1 MNDPEIHD
9 PDISDN
15 LRRIVPDDLSPA
27 RLVDGARR
35 KRARRNGV
43 VGALAALALVA
54 VAVPVALNLPADGPT
69 VAQPATTTSQTPDV
83 RQGEEPGGVPSLPGA
98 RACYNDDG
106 TPISWSQVQTGP
118 AEPGAVKAWFCGDYS
133 PETGIGFV
141 GPIEP
146 LTSGL
151 DTLIADVQAADVIDL
166 TVTSCLADYNLSFNA
181 VFEYPDGSRRII
193 GGDRHGCRTTYD
205 GGVARAG
212 ADEFYG
218 ALYNAWVKQ
227 RQSDTGDWVV
237 PNICPGPL
245 SLIEMNPWDAV
256 QGSLCGEGTDGSRSA
271 TYLSDA
277 LVAEVTKSM
286 RASLEPPEENTPQ
299 PTSSAPEQRIWL
311 TLSNKFTD
319 YLSLVRHEDGL
330 YRARDGEGQ
339 EWFWK
344 PSEALSA
351 KLDAALEEAGPTDVP
366 PAGQPVGPGS
376 SAAPEPTTDPG
387 HTSDAPQPYVAEGCK
402 DAASGD
408 LASTE
413 LPDGALPEDAERV
426 WLCASGEMQVGSPA
440 PPLEPLEEAGLVSQ
454 AAAAFNDLSPVP
466 EDQACTMELGPAYLV
481 VHEYADGTRHAV
493 ELQEYGCHLV
503 IGGATVKGNSELY
516 KEKLLELWRQ
526 QRADLDTA
534 QTRPG
539 PLCPLTG
546 SVFSLLSE
554 NVTATSGVTCVA
566 TGAGNDSS
574 TAAHEAAIP
583 AELLAQINTGIAS
596 APLGVPAVAPDGDS
610 IVLLTKAGDPFV
622 LYRLEDGTFY
632 WSEGEYA
639 RLWTPMAGTAEV
651 LTPLFG
657 K

>member
-1 MNDPEIHD
+1 MNDPEI
-9 PDISDN
+9 SNN

-27 RLVDGARR
+27 GLVEGARR
-35 KRARRNGV
+35 KRRQRRSMVGV
-43 VGALAALALVA
+43 VAALALVA
-54 VAVPVALNLPADGPT
+54 IAVPVAVNLPRDI
-69 VAQPATTTSQTPDV
+69 VAQPAATPSQTPDV
-83 RQGEEPGGVPSLPGA
+83 RQTDGTGEAQALPGA

-106 TPISWSQVQTGP
+106 TPISWSEIQTGP

-133 PETGIGFV
+133 PETGTGFV

-151 DTLIADVQAADVIDL
+151 DTLIVDVQAADVIDL

-218 ALYNAWVKQ
+218 ALYNAWEKQ
-227 RQSDTGDWVV
+227 RETEVGDWVV

-245 SLIEMNPWDAV
+245 SLIAMTPWDAV
-256 QGSLCGEGTDGSRSA
+256 QGSLCGEGADGARSA

-277 LVAEVTKSM
+277 LVTEVTESM
-286 RASLEPPEENTPQ
+286 RAALQPPEESTPQ
-299 PTSSAPEQRIWL
+299 PQSSAPEQRIWL

-319 YLSLVRHEDGL
+319 YLTLVRHEDGL
-330 YRARDGEGQ
+330 YRAYDGEGL

-344 PSEALSA
+344 PSEDVSA
-351 KLDAALEEAGPTDVP
+351 KLDAALADAGSTDVP

-376 SAAPEPTTDPG
+376 SGAPDPTPDPG
-387 HTSDAPQPYVAEGCK
+387 QTSDAPQPSVAEGCR

-413 LPDGALPEDAERV
+413 LPDGALPEGAERV
-426 WLCASGEMQVGSPA
+426 WLCASGEIQVGAPA
-440 PPLEPLEEAGLVSQ
+440 PPLEPLEDATLIAG
-454 AAAAFNDLSPVP
+454 ATAAFNELPLLP
-466 EDQACTMELGPAYLV
+466 PDQACTMELGPAYLV

-516 KEKLLELWRQ
+516 KDKLLELWRQ
-526 QRADLDTA
+526 QRADLDTT

-554 NVTATSGVTCVA
+554 NVTAASGVTCVA

-574 TAAHEAAIP
+574 TPAQEVAIP

-639 RLWTPMAGTAEV
+639 RLWTPMAGTAEA